1 MIAYNS
7 IPGTFGQGC
16 RVNDYF
22 AKKSNKVMNKPS
34 RFRRRDIIRPF
45 HDCVLYV
52 SHVDRWCHHLTSDR
66 GCAKNITKKLCLI
79 RCVVSYLQTCPVLTK
94 DLVRHD
100 DKIC

>member
-7 IPGTFGQGC
+7 ISGTFGQGC

-22 AKKSNKVMNKPS
+22 AEKSNKAMNKPS
-34 RFRRRDIIRPF
+34 RVERINIIGPF

-79 RCVVSYLQTCPVLTK
+79 RCVISYLQTSPVLTK